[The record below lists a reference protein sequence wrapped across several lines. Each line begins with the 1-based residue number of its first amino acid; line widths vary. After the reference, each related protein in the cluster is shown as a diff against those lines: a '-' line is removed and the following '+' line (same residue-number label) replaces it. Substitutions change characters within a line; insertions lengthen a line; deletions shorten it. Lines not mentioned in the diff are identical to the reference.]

1 MAMDSGGRFVD
12 DSQLGPLF
20 ARRTDPETSQESAD
34 ATELRCSHLRAKFV
48 EGCRKRGGSATAKEA
63 GYAITANPELAES
76 IRKRARECVEL
87 GVVRIAGKRQ
97 CAISGNASQ
106 VYEVVK

>member
-1 MAMDSGGRFVD
+1 MAMDTSARFAND
-12 DSQLGPLF
+12 ESLGPLF
-20 ARRTDPETSQESAD
+20 ARLSDPETSQESAA

-87 GVVRIAGKRQ
+87 GVVRVAGKRQ

>member
-1 MAMDSGGRFVD
+1 MAMDTSSRFAND
-12 DSQLGPLF
+12 ESLGPLF
-20 ARRTDPETSQESAD
+20 ARQSDPETSQESAD

-63 GYAITANPELAES
+63 GYAITTNPELADS

-97 CAISGNASQ
+97 CTISGNASQ
-106 VYEVVK
+106 VYEVVN